1 MATIIKASNRNA
13 LDPAEVVELGRSLGR
28 ADAEQDWLR
37 DEAARIIVAARREA
51 EEIRRRAADEG
62 RREGEAAAREACLRR
77 QDEQWAHVESAVG
90 AAVEQ
95 LDQARAAWL
104 GHWERASIRLAV
116 AIAERLLRRK
126 LPEHPDVPL
135 TLAREALEL
144 AAGAGDVR
152 ICLNPA
158 DRDAL
163 GDRVE
168 GLARRFA
175 GLGAIEI
182 TADPTVGRG
191 GCRVDT
197 RFGAI
202 DQRMETQLARIE
214 EELL

>member
-1 MATIIKASNRNA
+1 MATIIKARTRND
-13 LDPAEVVELGRSLGR
+13 LEPAEAVALGRSVGR
-28 ADAEQDWLR
+28 ADSDRGPLR

-62 RREGEAAAREACLRR
+62 RREGEAAAREEWLRR
-77 QDEQWAHVESAVG
+77 QHQQWASVESALG
-90 AAVEQ
+90 SAIER
-95 LDQARAAWL
+95 LDQARGAWL
-104 GHWERASIRLAV
+104 GHWERTTIHLAV

-135 TLAREALEL
+135 TLVREALEL
-144 AAGAGDVR
+144 AAGSGDLRVR
-152 ICLNPA
+152 LNPA

-168 GLARRFA
+168 GLARQFA
-175 GLGAIEI
+175 GLGSIEI
-182 TADPTVGRG
+182 TADPAIARG

-197 RFGAI
+197 RFGTI
-202 DQRMETQLARIE
+202 DQRIETQLARIE

>member
-1 MATIIKASNRNA
+1 MATIIKAGKHNDLES
-13 LDPAEVVELGRSLGR
+13 AEAVELGRSVGR
-28 ADAEQDWLR
+28 ADSDRGRLC
-37 DEAARIIVAARREA
+37 DEAARIIVAARLEA

-77 QDEQWAHVESAVG
+77 QDEQWAHVESALG
-90 AAVEQ
+90 AAIER
-95 LDQARAAWL
+95 LDQTRGAWL
-104 GHWERASIRLAV
+104 GHWERTSVHLAV

-126 LPEHPDVPL
+126 LPEHPDLPL
-135 TLAREALEL
+135 TLVREALEL
-144 AAGAGDVR
+144 AAGSGDLR
-152 ICLNPA
+152 ICFNPA

-168 GLARRFA
+168 GLARQFA
-175 GLGAIEI
+175 GLGSIEI
-182 TADPTVGRG
+182 TADPAIARG

-202 DQRMETQLARIE
+202 DQRIETQLARIE